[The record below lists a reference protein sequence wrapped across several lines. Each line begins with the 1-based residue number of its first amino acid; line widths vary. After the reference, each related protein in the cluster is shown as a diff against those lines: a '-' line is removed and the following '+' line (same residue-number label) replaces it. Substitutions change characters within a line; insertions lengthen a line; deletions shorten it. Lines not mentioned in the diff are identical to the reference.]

1 MSKQMNCYPLMIIFH
16 FFSATDLQSA
26 TNNKTDDGPPPAYSY
41 PVDAPP
47 PYPQQSGYTGQPVY
61 QVQPGSLEA
70 PGYPGH
76 PGHPGYHAPPGYP
89 GQPMYHGGPVG
100 GFMVSTAVCFVI
112 IYF

>member
-76 PGHPGYHAPPGYP
+76 PGYHAPPGYP